1 MNLAERIKLYMSL
14 REPQAEALRRLE
26 QIAAHTDFKTALP
39 TDVAAV
45 TREYVEVNV
54 AFDTDFPSF
63 CFALAT
69 GVGKTRLMGACIYLL
84 WRMKSHQNFFILAPN
99 TTIYNKLRRDLVVSD
114 EKYMFLGLSEFPP
127 PRVYD
132 GDNYQSYKQ
141 PSLYERDAASIFLFN
156 IQKIIQRGGQF
167 KFHKWNENLGNSFA
181 SILETM
187 DDLVILMDE
196 SHRYRAPA
204 SLKAINNL
212 RPALGLEFTATPKY
226 AGNILY
232 SFSLGEAIGRFVKTP
247 TVVTRTNLTLADE
260 TATETFHASDGASFP
275 LRVIERIK
283 LQDGI
288 LLHERKKARLAEYC
302 ESHSLPLVKPFV
314 LISTRDTGHAK
325 ELRAV
330 LESSNFFGGRYK
342 GKVIEIHS
350 NQAGEESEENIE
362 KLLSVESADNPV
374 EVVIHVQMLK
384 EGWDVK
390 NLYTIIPMRASVSEI
405 LTEQTIGR
413 GLRLPFPLSEAEV
426 AELGHT
432 DPDIIELE
440 IISHD
445 RYEEIIREARTSN
458 IFKVKQIDDDD
469 TEPVHPV
476 YVPTLFSYET
486 HLALEEAARSYG
498 AITSQQF
505 ANDARRLDEIVEKII
520 ERQSMQFIQGTIEP
534 IRENQAA
541 LEQPSL
547 FASIASEEVPPAIDI
562 QAIKDELRTKLR
574 EEIKQ
579 FAERNIDIPRITTYV
594 EPRVTVRPFIPVP
607 SFDDLQIVEQRLR
620 FGNLASG
627 EERSGEAVEIHAV
640 EDPRRFLAARL
651 IEGVE
656 ELDISDKELVFQ
668 IIDGYLAALN
678 RSEEELKRL
687 VHLYRTAIIKD
698 LQKQILENLYDETQ
712 VQYKINSGFV
722 IFDGYKKTIRDHNGL
737 IDLRAP
743 LTDRAQIRR
752 QLFEGLRKSFFDKVA
767 FDSMP
772 ERDFAIVLESDPDV
786 TKWLRPPLDQM
797 PIYYQGGA
805 YNLDFVV
812 ETKAQKYLIEIKAQ
826 RELAD
831 KVVLNKAR
839 AAVKW
844 CEIASQVDESKA
856 WAYKLVPDMAVRT
869 TDDFA
874 FITSQAVKLNGRS

>member
-26 QIAAHTDFKTALP
+26 QIIDRTDFKTAVP
-39 TDVAAV
+39 TDVAAIA
-45 TREYVEVNV
+45 REYAEANV
-54 AFDTDFPSF
+54 QFDTSFPSF

-84 WRMKSHQNFFILAPN
+84 GKMKGYRNFFILAPN

-114 EKYMFLGLSEFPP
+114 EKYMFLGLSDFQP

-141 PSLYERDAASIFLFN
+141 PSLYEQDAASIFLFN

-167 KFHKWNENLGNSFA
+167 RFNKWNENLGNSFV
-181 SILETM
+181 SILQTM
-187 DDLVILMDE
+187 GDLVILMDE
-196 SHRYRAPA
+196 SHRYRATA

-212 RPALGLEFTATPKY
+212 SPVLGLEFTATPKY
-226 AGNILY
+226 TGNVLY
-232 SFSLGEAIGRFVKTP
+232 SFTLGEAIGRYVKTP

-260 TATETFHASDGASFP
+260 TATETFYANDGTSFP

-283 LQDGI
+283 LQDGL
-288 LLHERKKARLAEYC
+288 LLHERKKARLEEYC
-302 ESHSLPLVKPFV
+302 DSRRLPLVKPFV

-330 LESSNFFGGRYK
+330 LESQAFFDGRYK

-350 NQAGEESEENIE
+350 NQGGEESEENIE
-362 KLLSVESADNPV
+362 KLLSVESAANPV

-426 AELGHT
+426 AELGRT
-432 DPDIIELE
+432 DPDIVELE

-458 IFKVKQIDDDD
+458 IFQVRQIDDRD
-469 TEPVHPV
+469 TEAVHPV
-476 YVPTLFSYET
+476 YVQTLFSYET
-486 HLALEEAARSYG
+486 HLALQEAARSYG
-498 AITSQQF
+498 TISSQQF
-505 ANDARRLDEIVEKII
+505 ANDERRLDEIVEKII
-520 ERQSMQFIQGTIEP
+520 ERQSAQFIQKTTEP
-534 IRENQAA
+534 DRGGQVT

-547 FASIASEEVPPAIDI
+547 FPLIAGEEVPAIDI
-562 QAIKDELRTKLR
+562 QALKEELRTKLR

-594 EPRVTVRPFIPVP
+594 EPRVTVRSFQPIPR
-607 SFDDLQIVEQRLR
+607 FDDLQLVEQRLR

-627 EERSGEAVEIHAV
+627 EERSGEAVEIHMV

-656 ELDISDKELVFQ
+656 ELDVSDKELIFK
-668 IIDGYLAALN
+668 IIDDYLAALN
-678 RSEEELKRL
+678 RSDEELKRI
-687 VHLYRTAIIKD
+687 VHLYRAAIIGD
-698 LQKQILENLYDETQ
+698 LRQQILENLYDETQ

-722 IFDGYKKTIRDHNGL
+722 VFDGYTKTVREHNGL

-743 LTDRAQIRR
+743 ITDRTQIRR
-752 QLFEGLRKSFFDKVA
+752 QLFGGLRKSFFDKVA

-772 ERDFAIVLESDPDV
+772 EREFAIVLESDPQV

-812 ETKAQKYLIEIKAQ
+812 ETTAQKYLIEIKAQ
-826 RELAD
+826 RDLAD
-831 KVVLNKAR
+831 KTVLNKAR

-844 CEIASQVDESKA
+844 CEVASQIDESKS
-856 WAYKLVPDMAVRT
+856 WAYKLVPDIAVRT

-874 FITSQAVKLNGRS
+874 FITSQSVKLNDLS